1 MGVQVWL
8 EFIERKGGQVDGSI
22 SKECLLMR
30 PPHPNVL
37 NIPFFGTNATFHFLF
52 RNEASEIECM
62 TPFQSTPIIWIAFQ
76 NQDVSE
82 SFIERMSSFA
92 QGKKIGPIADD
103 RNRFI
108 KEVSVHTSSWLLV
121 DTESSANTELIEL
134 AQEAQQQNEFFRCAV
149 VGASKQTDWP
159 VSTIHIPSDSLST
172 AILDRLRN
180 ESHVL
185 RMESSRLRHLR
196 RLQNR

>member
-1 MGVQVWL
+1 MWL

-37 NIPFFGTNATFHFLF
+37 NIPFFGTNATFRFLF
-52 RNEASEIECM
+52 RNEASQIDSM
-62 TPFQSTPIIWIAFQ
+62 TPFRSTPIIWIAFQ
-76 NQDVSE
+76 NQYVSE
-82 SFIERMSSFA
+82 SLIERMSSFA
-92 QGKKIGPIADD
+92 HGKKIEPISDD
-103 RNRFI
+103 RNHFI
-108 KEVSVHTSSWLLV
+108 EEVSTHTSSWLLV
-121 DTESSANTELIEL
+121 DSESSANTELIEL
-134 AQEAQQQNEFFRCAV
+134 AQEAQKQNEFFRCAV
-149 VGASKQTDWP
+149 IGALKLTDWP
-159 VSTIHIPSDSLST
+159 IGSIHIPADSLST

>member
-1 MGVQVWL
+1 MWL

-37 NIPFFGTNATFHFLF
+37 NIPFFGTNATFRFLF
-52 RNEASEIECM
+52 RNEASEIEFM
-62 TPFQSTPIIWIAFQ
+62 TPFRSTPIIWIAFQ

-82 SFIERMSSFA
+82 SLIERMSSFA
-92 QGKKIGPIADD
+92 HGKKIGPISDD

-108 KEVSVHTSSWLLV
+108 EEVSTHTSSWLLV
-121 DTESSANTELIEL
+121 DSESSSNTELIEL

-149 VGASKQTDWP
+149 IGALKQTDWP
-159 VSTIHIPSDSLST
+159 IGSIHIPTDSLST